1 VPTNKHSKQYPGGAG
16 HTRSVAALALF
27 CLLPLWP
34 GSATAQDDQQY
45 TLSVR
50 PSICVSYNSDEPCT
64 MAVQARWQ
72 GSDPA
77 DVCLREGQ
85 GVPLLQCWEDSD
97 NGSVELE
104 YSSSV
109 DGLYQ
114 LIEEASLGVLA
125 ETEIKVINRDLRSSR
140 KRRRH
145 VWSIL

>member
-1 VPTNKHSKQYPGGAG
+1 MWL
-16 HTRSVAALALF
+16 AAVLACLQP
-27 CLLPLWP
+27 LLPSP
-34 GSATAQDDQQY
+34 AAAQDPQY
-45 TLSVR
+45 SLSVR

-64 MAVQARWQ
+64 MSVEAEWQ
-72 GSDPA
+72 GNAPA
-77 DVCLREGQ
+77 DICLREGQ
-85 GVPLLQCWEDSD
+85 IVAPLHCWKDSAS
-97 NGSVELE
+97 GSVELE

-114 LIEEASLGVLA
+114 LIEEASPGVLA